1 MTDTEKV
8 ALISSIIA
16 DFWGNSSDEK
26 ITTNA
31 ETVLSVINSVVEF
44 ESEKP

>member
-26 ITTNA
+26 ITTGAEIIVNA
-31 ETVLSVINSVVEF
+31 IISVVEF